1 MEELLNLPFPVTMG
15 AENERK
21 TLTGERGSAIM
32 NGVQNGGR
40 FMNTVVTS
48 REAILAMSR
57 KMLRE
62 QGWTAVSVR
71 SVAAA
76 CGISVGS
83 IYNYFD
89 SKEDLMSSV
98 VESIWQEIFPCSEG
112 EPFESVLSCVNWMF
126 ASMERGEEQYPGFFT
141 WHSLRFMEE
150 EKPSGRRRM
159 AQAWE
164 HMQRGL
170 TAVLQQDKAVRQDAF
185 DETFTPEGCAELIF
199 SLLLGAMVRRNFSC
213 DTILETI
220 RRTIY

>member
-76 CGISVGS
+76 CGISDV
-83 IYNYFD
+83 NYFTKIFKKQVGNTP
-89 SKEDLMSSV
+89 KEYR
-98 VESIWQEIFPCSEG
+98 EKIF
-112 EPFESVLSCVNWMF
+112 
-126 ASMERGEEQYPGFFT
+126 
-141 WHSLRFMEE
+141 
-150 EKPSGRRRM
+150 
-159 AQAWE
+159 
-164 HMQRGL
+164 
-170 TAVLQQDKAVRQDAF
+170 
-185 DETFTPEGCAELIF
+185 
-199 SLLLGAMVRRNFSC
+199 
-213 DTILETI
+213 
-220 RRTIY
+220 